1 MDAEERNKY
10 FVNIPVFE
18 GPLDLLLHLVNKN
31 RIDIQDIPVHEIT
44 DQYLEYL
51 KAAEQF
57 NLELGSSF
65 FQMATTLLY
74 IKSRMLLPKQ
84 RQADDEDVA
93 DPRLELVRSLEEFK
107 KMREVKFQIESLIAK
122 QAPFRMKEPEEIQS
136 GVYNGKISVKRLSQ
150 IFFALYDDSR
160 FKEERVLSSEEVSLD
175 EKMYDLE
182 RLLKKEKVI
191 DVMAY
196 FKMQKSRMHLA
207 VSLLALLEFI
217 RLGRVVLGHSVH
229 GMTVERK

>member
-1 MDAEERNKY
+1 
-10 FVNIPVFE
+10 
-18 GPLDLLLHLVNKN
+18 
-31 RIDIQDIPVHEIT
+31 
-44 DQYLEYL
+44 
-51 KAAEQF
+51 
-57 NLELGSSF
+57 
-65 FQMATTLLY
+65 
-74 IKSRMLLPKQ
+74 
-84 RQADDEDVA
+84 
-93 DPRLELVRSLEEFK
+93 
-107 KMREVKFQIESLIAK
+107 
-122 QAPFRMKEPEEIQS
+122 MKEPEEIQS